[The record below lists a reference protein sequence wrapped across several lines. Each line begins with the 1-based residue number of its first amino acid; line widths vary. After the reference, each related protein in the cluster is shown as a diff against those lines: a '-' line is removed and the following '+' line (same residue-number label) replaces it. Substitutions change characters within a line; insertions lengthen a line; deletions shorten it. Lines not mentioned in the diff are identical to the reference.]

1 LAKQKENNIENF
13 RQLAVDQ
20 LNEKLVTLRKQLLE
34 LRLKELK
41 NPHQLTW
48 VRRNIARVL
57 TVISEKSRQP
67 SGQAGSAK

>member
-1 LAKQKENNIENF
+1 MAKQKENNIENF